1 MGDKWGYKLVLSS
14 VMQAALTWR
23 GSLIT
28 EVCTNW
34 RCWPA
39 GVVWGKSLVRAGHA
53 W

>member
-1 MGDKWGYKLVLSS
+1 MGDKCGYKLVLSS

-28 EVCTNW
+28 EKSAQTGDV
-34 RCWPA
+34 
-39 GVVWGKSLVRAGHA
+39 GQQVWCGERA